1 MSLPDSDDSD
11 ADDSDVDDCELG
23 ELEDTLLDE
32 EQYI

>member
-11 ADDSDVDDCELG
+11 ADDSDVDDSELG

-32 EQYI
+32 EQCI